1 MKKDARTWRVHAM
14 GTHFNFQLRQAT
26 PRHARR
32 LAEATERL
40 LQSMETSWSRFR
52 EDSELSALN
61 QTGELA
67 HPSTLLRL
75 AVFEALTAHRLTGGH
90 FDPRVKRAL
99 EHLGYERSFTEVGTG
114 AELAPRPAASPARPP
129 SEFCAIFDEH
139 AGVLSIGSEP
149 IDLGGIGKGLAL
161 RMLSDHLRHS
171 DSGSHLIEAGG
182 DIRTYLDSHD
192 PDPWFVD
199 IEDPFSSASLP
210 MLVRVG
216 TGAVATSSV
225 KVRNWKVGG
234 QTKHHIIDPATMDSA
249 ESDLYAVTVVDTDSA
264 RAEVFSKWIFLR
276 GGAGG
281 MAICREREIAALM
294 IGRDGGVRYSPAWA
308 RYMQVQAEASTRATG
323 CVLSDVSSPLEPLS
337 VSA

>member
-1 MKKDARTWRVHAM
+1 MKKQSRTWRVQAM

-26 PRHARR
+26 TANARR
-32 LAEATERL
+32 LVEATEKL
-40 LQSMETSWSRFR
+40 LQSMESSWSRFR
-52 EDSELSALN
+52 DDSELAALN
-61 QTGELA
+61 HTGDLA

-75 AVFEALTAHRLTGGH
+75 AVFEALNAHRLTGGY

-99 EHLGYERSFTEVGTG
+99 EYLGYERSFTEVGTG
-114 AELAPRPAASPARPP
+114 AELPPRAGCSPTRPASD
-129 SEFCAIFDEH
+129 FCAVFDEP
-139 AGVLSIGSEP
+139 AGVLSIGPEP

-182 DIRTYLDSHD
+182 DIRTYLDPHD
-192 PDPWFVD
+192 REPWFID
-199 IEDPFSSASLP
+199 IENPFSPARLP

-216 TGAVATSSV
+216 TAAVATSSV

-234 QTKHHIIDPATMDSA
+234 QTKHHIIDPANMDSA
-249 ESDLYAVTVVDTDSA
+249 ETDLYAVTVVDTDSA
-264 RAEVFSKWIFLR
+264 RAEVYSKWIFLL
-276 GGAGG
+276 GKAGG
-281 MAICREREIAALM
+281 MALGREREIAALM
-294 IGRDGGVRYSPAWA
+294 IGADGEIRYSPAWA

-323 CVLSDVSSPLEPLS
+323 CILSEVSSPLERLF